1 MINDTI
7 EIQEGQVFLMKCP
20 KCGTEL
26 EEGHLYCEK
35 CGEEIHIVPDF
46 EPEIEYSMHETL
58 SGIVEDVLAEVP
70 KESDS
75 RKGKRAGKRKGILLA
90 AVAVA
95 CVLIIIGIVWIVNA
109 VSRYRYNSSGYQISK
124 AEACIAAGDVEKAVQ
139 YYERA
144 VELEPEEVSL
154 RFSLAELYNMLGR
167 EQAYTDCLAAV
178 LISGY
183 ATEDETESAYKKMI
197 AFYRGKEDYASI
209 NTLLINTNNEEIRTA
224 YQEYM
229 AVPPEFSY
237 QEGTYTTVVPLKLT
251 SSIQGTIYYTL
262 DGTIPDENSEIY
274 TMPIFLETGQYE
286 ISALFVNEYGIQS
299 EVVAKTYIIDIIKPP
314 APEVDNYSGDY
325 TTPTLITVQVPMDCT
340 VYYTMDGTIPTE
352 QSAMYTGPIPMPLER
367 STFKFI
373 CYNEEGVAGECT
385 TRQFDLQLQTDFM
398 VDMALAR
405 LMEIMM
411 ANGKI
416 LDGEGTP
423 AGSLNGRYLYVFQ
436 YALSIPSQGDFYV
449 IYEMYEDSAG
459 VQNRTGTNYAV
470 NVYTQEYF
478 TLSRDA
484 SGSYVLEALEEMP
497 EGEGTPES

>member
-1 MINDTI
+1 
-7 EIQEGQVFLMKCP
+7 MKCP
-20 KCGTEL
+20 KCGAEL

-46 EPEIEYSMHETL
+46 EPEIEYSIHETL

-70 KESDS
+70 KESEL
-75 RKGKRAGKRKGILLA
+75 KKEKPAGKRKLILLA
-90 AVAVA
+90 AVAVV
-95 CVLIIIGIVWIVNA
+95 CMLLVGGIVGIVNA
-109 VSRYRYNSSGYQISK
+109 VFRYRYNSSGYQISR
-124 AEACIAAGDVEKAVQ
+124 AEACVASGDTEKAVQ

-144 VELEPEEVSL
+144 VELKPDEVSL
-154 RFSLAELYNMLGR
+154 RFSLAELYLTLGQ

-178 LISGY
+178 ITSGY
-183 ATEDETESAYKKMI
+183 ATEDEIENAYKKMI
-197 AFYRGKEDYASI
+197 VFYRGKEDYASI
-209 NTLLINTNNEEIRTA
+209 NTLLINTDNEDIRTA
-224 YQEYM
+224 FQEYM

-274 TMPIFLETGQYE
+274 TMPIFLETGRYE
-286 ISALFVNEYGIQS
+286 ISAMFVNEYGIQS
-299 EVVAKTYIIDIIKPP
+299 EVVAKTYVIDIIKPS

-325 TTPTLITVQVPMDCT
+325 TTPTMITVQVPRDCD
-340 VYYTMDGTIPTE
+340 VYYTTDGTVPTE
-352 QSAMYTGPIPMPLER
+352 QSAQYTEPIPMPLGR
-367 STFKFI
+367 STFKFV

-385 TRQFDLQLQTDFM
+385 TRQFDLQLQTDFT

-405 LMEIMM
+405 LMEIMI
-411 ANGKI
+411 ANGKV
-416 LDGEGTP
+416 LDGTGAP
-423 AGSLNGRYLYVFQ
+423 AGSLSGRYLYTFQ

-449 IYEMYEDSAG
+449 IYEIYEDLAG

-484 SGSYVLEALEEMP
+484 LGGYVLEALEETP
-497 EGEGTPES
+497 EEPTPES